1 MDDALE
7 FIWVRYC
14 KWGGDMKIS
23 SAEFLLSAVSTAHY
37 PRQPMPEVAFA
48 GRSNV
53 GKSSLINTLLLHK
66 GLAKTS
72 STPGK
77 TQAINFF
84 VINERF
90 MLVDLPGYGYAKVP
104 KHVKANWGKMIETY
118 LQQREWLRAV
128 VQIVD
133 VRHDP
138 TPQDQQLRGWLAH
151 FGIEIVMVATK
162 ADKLKRSQRDK
173 QAKNVRRVLGMSS
186 DEPLHLFSS
195 LNREGRQPLWNRLD
209 ELLTPV
215 RWEANG
221 MGV

>member
-1 MDDALE
+1 
-7 FIWVRYC
+7 
-14 KWGGDMKIS
+14 MKVL
-23 SAEFLLSAVSTAHY
+23 SAEFLLSAVSVEHY

-84 VINERF
+84 VINQRC

-104 KHVKANWGKMIETY
+104 QHVKASWGKMIETY
-118 LQQREWLRAV
+118 LQQRAWLRAV

-133 VRHDP
+133 LRHAP
-138 TPQDQQLRGWLAH
+138 TPLDQQLRDWLLH
-151 FGIEIVMVATK
+151 YGIEIVTVATK
-162 ADKLKRSQRDK
+162 ADKLKRSQRAK
-173 QAKNVRRVLGMSS
+173 QMGAVRRVLGMAPE
-186 DEPLHLFSS
+186 EPLYLFSS
-195 LNREGRQPLWNRLD
+195 LNREGRQQLWSRLD
-209 ELLTPV
+209 ELLLPPV
-215 RWEANG
+215 RWAQDGSGKPVESR
-221 MGV
+221 

>member
-1 MDDALE
+1 
-7 FIWVRYC
+7 
-14 KWGGDMKIS
+14 MKIL
-23 SAEFLLSAVSTAHY
+23 SAEFLLSAVSAEHY

-53 GKSSLINTLLLHK
+53 GKSSLINTLLMHK

-84 VINERF
+84 VINQRC

-104 KHVKANWGKMIETY
+104 QRVKATWGKMIETY
-118 LQQREWLRAV
+118 LQKREWLRAV

-133 VRHDP
+133 VRHAP
-138 TPQDQQLRGWLAH
+138 TPLDQQLREWLIH
-151 FGIEIVMVATK
+151 YDIEIITVATK

-173 QAKNVRRVLGMSS
+173 QAGNVRRVLGMAPE
-186 DEPLHLFSS
+186 EPLYLFSA
-195 LNREGRQPLWNRLD
+195 LNREGRQPLWGRLD
-209 ELLTPV
+209 ELLLTPI
-215 RWEANG
+215 RWAPDG
-221 MGV
+221 TGVEVESRK